1 MDEWMDVWLLHR
13 DSWSKSNKQK
23 ALPLLD
29 AHSYFL
35 LPFLTPPNPA
45 LIVARGQAT
54 FVADRSKMDD
64 ESAKASQLLLH
75 VQVHM
80 WRFK

>member
-1 MDEWMDVWLLHR
+1 VEQV
-13 DSWSKSNKQK
+13 QQTK

-29 AHSYFL
+29 AQCVFFL

-54 FVADRSKMDD
+54 FVADGSEMDD
-64 ESAKASQLLLH
+64 ESAKASQLLPH
-75 VQVHM
+75 VQLHM